1 MNKTRLLSAIFV
13 MHVAVFVAMYYGRT
27 RNIDILQSDILLF
40 LLPAV
45 AATIAYAHCYNGI
58 LHNKPRPI
66 SQSASWGAALLS
78 SAGSLLTGMAI
89 AFNVWGT

>member
-1 MNKTRLLSAIFV
+1 MTATFV
-13 MHVAVFVAMYYGRT
+13 LHTGAFVAMYYGRI
-27 RNIDILQSDILLF
+27 RNIEILQSDILLF

-45 AATIAYAHCYNGI
+45 AATIAYAQCYHDI
-58 LHNKPRPI
+58 LHNKPRLL

-78 SAGSLLTGMAI
+78 SAASLITGMAI